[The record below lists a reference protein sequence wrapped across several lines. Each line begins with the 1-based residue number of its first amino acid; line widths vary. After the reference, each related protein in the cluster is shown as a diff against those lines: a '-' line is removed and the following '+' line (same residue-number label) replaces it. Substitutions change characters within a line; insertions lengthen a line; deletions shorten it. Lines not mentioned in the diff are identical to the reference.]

1 LKTLVEC
8 GPTVDSII
16 ADLPQSALEIQT
28 VSGSTSTTL
37 ASQSL
42 CWATRTSGKLRLI
55 TLASLR
61 ALAVAMMEILGGR
74 LPRIRDT
81 WSGLSSLP
89 VTM

>member
-1 LKTLVEC
+1 
-8 GPTVDSII
+8 
-16 ADLPQSALEIQT
+16 
-28 VSGSTSTTL
+28 L

-61 ALAVAMMEILGGR
+61 ALAVAMMEILCGR